1 MSTTLNKDKKAFNVR
16 YLATTGIFGAL
27 AAVLM
32 MLSFSVPFM
41 PSFIKLDFSE
51 LPALIASFSMGPGYG
66 VAVCLIKNLIN
77 LPMTTTS
84 GVGELSNFVLG
95 CCLVLPAG
103 LVYKFKKNRWAALV
117 SALIGSLAM
126 AMVSLPSNF
135 FVMYPFYQ
143 KFMPIDQ
150 IINMYAEIFPG
161 IANLI
166 PGVSPLFT
174 CLLIFNVPFTFM
186 KGALV
191 TIITFLIYKRISPII
206 KGVKKK

>member
-1 MSTTLNKDKKAFNVR
+1 
-16 YLATTGIFGAL
+16 
-27 AAVLM
+27 
-32 MLSFSVPFM
+32 
-41 PSFIKLDFSE
+41 
-51 LPALIASFSMGPGYG
+51 
-66 VAVCLIKNLIN
+66 
-77 LPMTTTS
+77 MTTTS

-103 LVYKFKKNRWAALV
+103 LVYKFKKNRWAALI
-117 SALIGSLAM
+117 SALIGSATM

-135 FVMYPFYQ
+135 FIMYPVYQ
-143 KFMPIDQ
+143 KFLPIDQ

-166 PGVSPLFT
+166 PGVPPLFT